1 MSRFIRKGAEQEGEE
16 EIGGRVDRGGRD
28 MDRYI

>member
-1 MSRFIRKGAEQEGEE
+1 MSRFIRKRAEQEGEE

-28 MDRYI
+28 IYI